1 MAAENTNQVA
11 LEKDEKYWLDDCV
24 MVFRVDNT
32 LFRLP
37 RSALTLG
44 SVGWGNIL
52 SCPPRPDSDG
62 TEVHPIDLTGIVTK
76 FQFKGM
82 LEWLYKQPWDFP
94 GEFDNNEEL
103 LIGVLKMSDQWLVP
117 RMKEY
122 VVKKLSTKG
131 LHPARL
137 IELSR
142 LYKVPEWVADP
153 LESLI
158 LYYPLRILSD
168 NDCNRIGFETFT
180 VISKAKAEIEK
191 EKKTIALVPGLD
203 VDPQEGCTRQN
214 HSQCLRLWSAY
225 WRREVSDVILAPD
238 HVGSLAH
245 IETRVFTYSQ
255 HDPRLNVACKEAFFK
270 VIRDSEVFKNERR
283 ILNAAYRK
291 TRSFFILPP
300 VDSEAAGAE
309 NAMDTA

>member
-1 MAAENTNQVA
+1 MVAENTNQVP
-11 LEKDEKYWLDDCV
+11 LEKDDKYWLDDCL
-24 MVFRVDNT
+24 MVFQVENT
-32 LFRLP
+32 LFHLP

-52 SCPPRPDSDG
+52 SCSPHPNIDR
-62 TEVHPIDLTGIVTK
+62 TEAHPIDLTGHITK

-94 GEFDNNEEL
+94 GEFDDNEEL

-117 RMKEY
+117 KMKEY
-122 VVKKLSTKG
+122 VVKRLSAKG

-137 IELSR
+137 IELLH
-142 LYKVPEWVADP
+142 LYKVPEW
-153 LESLI
+153 
-158 LYYPLRILSD
+158 
-168 NDCNRIGFETFT
+168 TFT

-203 VDPQEGCTRQN
+203 VDPQEGCTCQN
-214 HSQCLRLWSAY
+214 HNQCLQ
-225 WRREVSDVILAPD
+225 VSDVILAPD

-245 IETRVFTYSQ
+245 VKTPVFTYSQ

-283 ILNAAYRK
+283 ILNAAYRR

-309 NAMDTA
+309 DAMDTA